1 MSEYGASSTGARFGC
16 PNCGGGLRYD
26 IYSKKMICERCG
38 QLTDL
43 EQIEDRE
50 SQEDTLD
57 VTEYHCP
64 QCGAVV
70 YSTDTSATSFCS
82 FCGSDVILTG
92 KLGKTKRPAKI
103 VPFSVTREAC
113 EENYRTYLKHYHL
126 MPGNLKSETTISH
139 FRPVYVP
146 FWSYHVISD
155 GTAKLIGIKD
165 YQKGRFMYHEE
176 HDLSAE
182 AFIAQRDILY
192 DASTSF
198 EDETAA
204 MLMHTAARAV
214 PFHSAYLS
222 GFYAQS
228 PDVPAETY
236 TDEATAAAV
245 YSFLNKAA
253 KEFEMDSVEMTG
265 RIHQSFGL
273 PDVQVEEE
281 LIMMPVWLL
290 AQRKGRRVLYTAV
303 NGCSGNVICDIPV
316 SSARIAAVTAAIAA
330 AVFLLIYS
338 SITIKPIPLM
348 LMCGFLLMIIQMLFS
363 RAQTVLNNRR
373 TRAFEPDFSG
383 EQSTFKGPAQML
395 LVEKNYSIAANPPP
409 TPEQEHTHRKEAF
422 YSLLSLAVVIF
433 YYNIT
438 AEEPLIPFL
447 IHKVGGFWPLV
458 GMAVILIVMLVHVIR
473 KAVKGNNGPLLP
485 RILSCL
491 VCGASV
497 YFLITRQAEDLYYYG
512 CAGAML
518 LAAIW
523 ELLIV
528 TRGHNEYA
536 SRPIPFFEEE
546 SA

>member
-26 IYSKKMICERCG
+26 IVSKKMICDRCG

-43 EQIEDRE
+43 EKLEDRPN
-50 SQEDTLD
+50 QEDTLE

-64 QCGAVV
+64 QCGAMV

-92 KLGKTKRPAKI
+92 KLGKAKRPAKI

-113 EENYRTYLKHYHL
+113 TENYRNYLKHYHL
-126 MPGNLKSETTISH
+126 MPGNLKTETTLSH

-146 FWSYHVISD
+146 FWNYHVISR

-165 YQKGRFMYHEE
+165 YTKGQNRYHEE
-176 HDLSAE
+176 YDLSTE
-182 AFIAQRDILY
+182 VYIDQDNILY

-204 MLMHTAARAV
+204 MLMHTVAKAV

-236 TDEATAAAV
+236 TDEAAATAV
-245 YSFLNKAA
+245 RHFLDKAA

-265 RIHQSFGL
+265 HIRDSFGL
-273 PDVQVEEE
+273 PEAQYEEE

-303 NGCSGNVICDIPV
+303 NGSNGKVVCDIPV
-316 SSARIAAVTAAIAA
+316 SGVRIGAVTAAIAA
-330 AVFLLIYS
+330 AVFLIIYS
-338 SITIKPIPLM
+338 FITIKPIPLM
-348 LMCGFLLMIIQMLFS
+348 LICGFLLMIIQRLFS
-363 RAQTVLNNRR
+363 HAQTVLNNRR

-383 EQSTFKGPAQML
+383 ERPTFSGPAQL
-395 LVEKNYSIAANPPP
+395 QLIKKSSSIAAAP
-409 TPEQEHTHRKEAF
+409 TPEQNRARRTESLW
-422 YSLLSLAVVIF
+422 SLLTLIVMIF
-433 YYNIT
+433 FYNVT
-438 AEEPLIPFL
+438 AEKPLIPFL
-447 IHKVGGFWPLV
+447 IGKVGGYWPMV
-458 GMAVILIVMLVHVIR
+458 GMAAILIAMLVHVIR
-473 KAVKGNNGPLLP
+473 RAAKGGSGPLLP
-485 RILSCL
+485 RIVSCL
-491 VCGASV
+491 VCGAGL
-497 YFLITRQAEDLYYYG
+497 YFLIMRQPEDLYYYG
-512 CAGAML
+512 CASAML
-518 LAAIW
+518 LAAVW